1 MDEQPLRIL
10 IAEDVSIVGEAF
22 EALLTTEA
30 GYDIVGRVDR
40 GDKVVQAAQLYRP
53 DIALLDIDM
62 PGATGIEACAELTVA
77 LPDCKVILL
86 TALPGSGHLP
96 RAMEAGA
103 SGYLVKSTTAKQLIG
118 GIRAV
123 ADGHTVID
131 PGIAADAMRAGSNPL
146 TDREVEILRLVDQ
159 DVPTAS
165 IAEELFLSKGT
176 VRNYL
181 SNAMTKLNA
190 VTRTEAVKA
199 ARERG
204 LF

>member
-1 MDEQPLRIL
+1 MDEPLRIL
-10 IAEDVSIVGEAF
+10 IAEDIAIVGEAF

-30 GYDIVGRVDR
+30 GYEIVARVDR
-40 GDKVVQAAQLYRP
+40 GDLVVKAAQLYRP

-62 PGATGIEACAELTVA
+62 PGASGIEACAELTKA
-77 LPDCKVILL
+77 LPECKVILL

-96 RAMEAGA
+96 RAMDAGA
-103 SGYLVKSTTAKQLIG
+103 SGYLLKSTTARQLIG

-123 ADGHTVID
+123 AEGHTVID
-131 PGIAADAMRAGSNPL
+131 PGIAADAMRSDSTPL
-146 TDREVEILRLVDQ
+146 TDRELDILRLVDQ
-159 DVPTAS
+159 AVPTAA

-181 SNAMTKLNA
+181 SNAMSKLNA

-199 ARERG
+199 AKEQG

>member
-1 MDEQPLRIL
+1 MEMPLRIL
-10 IAEDVSIVGEAF
+10 IAEDVAIVGEAF

-30 GYDIVGRVDR
+30 GYEIVARVER
-40 GDKVVQAAQLYRP
+40 GDEVLKAGHLYRP

-62 PGATGIEACAELTVA
+62 PGASGIEACAQLTQA
-77 LPDCKVILL
+77 LPECKVILL

-96 RAMEAGA
+96 RAMDAGA
-103 SGYLVKSTTAKQLIG
+103 SGYLLKSTTAKQLIG

-131 PGIAADAMRAGSNPL
+131 PGIAASAMRSDATPL
-146 TDREVEILRLVDQ
+146 TDREIDILRLVDQ
-159 DVPTAS
+159 EIPTAT
-165 IAEELFLSKGT
+165 IAEELFLSPGT

-181 SNAMTKLNA
+181 SNAMSKLNA
-190 VTRTEAVKA
+190 TTRTEAVKI
-199 ARERG
+199 ARRRG

>member
-1 MDEQPLRIL
+1 MDNPLRIL

-30 GYDIVGRVDR
+30 GYEIVARVDR
-40 GDKVVQAAQLYRP
+40 GDKVVKAAQLYRP

-62 PGATGIEACAELTVA
+62 PGATGIEACAELTKV
-77 LPDCKVILL
+77 LPECKVLLL

-96 RAMEAGA
+96 RAMDAGA
-103 SGYLVKSTTAKQLIG
+103 SGYLLKSTTAKQLIG

-123 ADGHTVID
+123 AEGHTVID
-131 PGIAADAMRAGSNPL
+131 PGVASEAMRSGTPALN
-146 TDREVEILRLVDQ
+146 DREVGILRLVDQ
-159 DVPTAS
+159 GVQTAD

-181 SNAMTKLNA
+181 SNAMAKLDA
-190 VTRTEAVKA
+190 VTRIEAVKT

>member
-1 MDEQPLRIL
+1 MDEPLRIL
-10 IAEDVSIVGEAF
+10 IAEDVAIVGEAF

-30 GYDIVGRVDR
+30 GYEIVARVDR
-40 GDKVVQAAQLYRP
+40 GDLVVKAAQLYRP

-62 PGATGIEACAELTVA
+62 PGASGIEACAELTKVQ
-77 LPDCKVILL
+77 PECKVILL

-96 RAMEAGA
+96 RAMDAGA
-103 SGYLVKSTTAKQLIG
+103 SGYLLKSTTARQLIG

-123 ADGHTVID
+123 AEGHTVID
-131 PGIAADAMRAGSNPL
+131 PGIAADAMRSDSTPL
-146 TDREVEILRLVDQ
+146 TDRELDILRLVDQ
-159 DVPTAS
+159 AVPTAA

-181 SNAMTKLNA
+181 SNAMSKLNV
-190 VTRTEAVKA
+190 VTRNEAVKA
-199 ARERG
+199 AKEHG

>member
-1 MDEQPLRIL
+1 MEVPLRIL
-10 IAEDVSIVGEAF
+10 IAEDVAIVGEAF

-30 GYDIVGRVDR
+30 GYEIVARVEHGDEVLKAGR
-40 GDKVVQAAQLYRP
+40 LYRP

-62 PGATGIEACAELTVA
+62 PGASGIEACAELTQA

-96 RAMEAGA
+96 RAMDAGA
-103 SGYLVKSTTAKQLIG
+103 SGYLLKSTTAKQLIG

-131 PGIAADAMRAGSNPL
+131 PGIAASAMRSDATPL
-146 TDREVEILRLVDQ
+146 TDREIDILRLVDQ
-159 DVPTAS
+159 EIPTAT
-165 IAEELFLSKGT
+165 IAEELFLSPGT

-181 SNAMTKLNA
+181 SNAMSKLNA
-190 VTRTEAVKA
+190 ATRTEAVKI
-199 ARERG
+199 ARRRG